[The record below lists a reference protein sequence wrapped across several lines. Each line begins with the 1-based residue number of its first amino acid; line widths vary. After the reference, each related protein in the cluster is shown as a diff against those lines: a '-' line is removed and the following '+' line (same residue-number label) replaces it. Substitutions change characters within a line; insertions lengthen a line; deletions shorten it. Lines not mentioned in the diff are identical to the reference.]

1 MKKLIATFLLT
12 LALPALAALEAA
24 GVKFDDKMKV
34 GAGDTV
40 INGVGVRGVLFI
52 KGYAMALYL
61 PQKTAAAGEAISA
74 KGAKRVR
81 IVLLRDTSG
90 ETFADALP
98 SGIRKNH
105 SEQEVAPLNARIEAL
120 KATMLTITTAPK
132 GARAGPRARGMQFLR
147 YRFCRYR
154 WSRWRAFCGAWGA
167 GRANRRALA
176 VRGGSARATVGG
188 VHRWR
193 AAV

>member
-1 MKKLIATFLLT
+1 MKKLLASLL
-12 LALPALAALEAA
+12 LMLSLPALAAIEVS
-24 GVKFDDKMKV
+24 GVKFEDKTKV
-34 GAGDTV
+34 GAGETV
-40 INGVGVRGVLFI
+40 INGAGVRGVLFI

-61 PQKTAAAGEAISA
+61 PQKTAAATEAISM

-120 KATMLTITTAPK
+120 KATMLAITSTPK
-132 GARAGPRARGMQFLR
+132 GAVIHFDWLPEVGSGVTRLTINGDKKGEDIPGEDFYRAVLKIWLGEHPVQADLKEGLLGKAQ
-147 YRFCRYR
+147 
-154 WSRWRAFCGAWGA
+154 
-167 GRANRRALA
+167 
-176 VRGGSARATVGG
+176 
-188 VHRWR
+188 
-193 AAV
+193 

>member
-90 ETFADALP
+90 ETFADAPACERATKKAVVYRPHAGSDGDRVEHHHRFRPACAHGSPLSLYLAHQ
-98 SGIRKNH
+98 SGSGAFDGH
-105 SEQEVAPLNARIEAL
+105 PAACPLRQTPRPCPACG
-120 KATMLTITTAPK
+120 LTPRPD
-132 GARAGPRARGMQFLR
+132 GAA
-147 YRFCRYR
+147 CRQT
-154 WSRWRAFCGAWGA
+154 SFPA
-167 GRANRRALA
+167 
-176 VRGGSARATVGG
+176 GSAS
-188 VHRWR
+188 
-193 AAV
+193 

>member
-1 MKKLIATFLLT
+1 MTKLLATFLLT

-61 PQKTAAAGEAISA
+61 PQKTAVAGEAISA

-132 GARAGPRARGMQFLR
+132 GR
-147 YRFCRYR
+147 
-154 WSRWRAFCGAWGA
+154 
-167 GRANRRALA
+167 
-176 VRGGSARATVGG
+176 
-188 VHRWR
+188 
-193 AAV
+193 